1 MSTDVFE
8 IRIGQNVNMYTNR
21 LGHLKIAGFVSMW
34 IPLILLLLSII
45 LQFNDSYD

>member
-21 LGHLKIAGFVSMW
+21 SGHLKIAGFVSM
-34 IPLILLLLSII
+34 
-45 LQFNDSYD
+45 